1 MDIPNLRQKADSG
14 NVVAQS
20 ILGNCYPE
28 GVEVGVD
35 DEEAFRLLSSAAGQ
49 GASRDKANL
58 ARMHAEGLGV
68 LKSLPEAIRLY
79 ERQRKRESSLLRS
92 ALPGFIR
99 KGWACQQNLARPLSR
114 TLRQPLKRIGS
125 PTAKNCVKQRRM
137 WRTPDDATIRH
148 ILMRPSRVRDRAP
161 QYRRS
166 ICQS

>member
-79 ERQRKRESSLLRS
+79 EAAAQAGEFFARLGLARIHAQGLGVPADSGS
-92 ALPGFIR
+92 ALEWYSAAAGQADRIADCEELR
-99 KGWACQQNLARPLSR
+99 EARTYVANAR
-114 TLRQPLKRIGS
+114 
-125 PTAKNCVKQRRM
+125 
-137 WRTPDDATIRH
+137 
-148 ILMRPSRVRDRAP
+148 
-161 QYRRS
+161 
-166 ICQS
+166 